1 MKPFVAAEYFLSMYS
16 NSVLTK
22 RMMAM
27 MRLPKATVP
36 RWYVVAVQRE
46 APRIAKL
53 PGSFFDLLQYLIG
66 RSSVILIQYKTA
78 IARMVKLM
86 YRVFFL
92 TGPPPKSS
100 KYGTGPPN
108 RIK

>member
-1 MKPFVAAEYFLSMYS
+1 MKPFVAAKYFLSMYS

-22 RMMAM
+22 WMIAT

-53 PGSFFDLLQYLIG
+53 PGSLFALVQYLIG
-66 RSSVILIQYKTA
+66 RSS
-78 IARMVKLM
+78 
-86 YRVFFL
+86 
-92 TGPPPKSS
+92 G
-100 KYGTGPPN
+100 
-108 RIK
+108 